1 MNDQIK
7 RLLELRRLQNKRE
20 TNSTLVVS
28 VCSGKGGTGKSFVS
42 LNLAYKLSRLNKKV
56 LVIDFDFNLS
66 NLHLLL
72 NETVKEPLSNFFH
85 QKVTFDELIFRY
97 NENMHLIFGDSGSND
112 FPKITNDLIEYFFI
126 HLEKASRNYDFIF
139 IDSSAGADS
148 NTMYQISR
156 SDLNLI
162 VASPEPTAI
171 MDAYVLIKMITEHGI
186 EKRFMNMPQDIVII
200 NKAEDKEE
208 GEQAFQNLSTA
219 VRHFLKK
226 EIVLLGV
233 IGHDRTAYK
242 SITNQELLLEHYPNS
257 MAALQI
263 DDLAH
268 RFLNIAQMAN
278 NSQLLSQKPSL

>member
-1 MNDQIK
+1 MNDQVK
-7 RLLELRRLQNKRE
+7 RLLELRRLQNNRE
-20 TNSTLVVS
+20 GKTALVVS

-42 LNLAYKLSRLNKKV
+42 LNLAYKLARLNKKV
-56 LVIDFDFNLS
+56 LVVDFDFNLS

-72 NETVKEPLSNFFH
+72 NETVREPLSDFFN
-85 QKVTFDELIFRY
+85 QKVTFDELIYRY
-97 NENMHLIFGDSGSND
+97 NDNLHLIFGDSGSNN

-126 HLEKASRNYDFIF
+126 HLEKASRNYDFVF
-139 IDSSAGADS
+139 IDSAAGADS

-171 MDAYVLIKMITEHGI
+171 MDAYVLIKLITEQSVD
-186 EKRFMNMPQDIVII
+186 KRYMNMPENIIII
-200 NKAEDKEE
+200 NKADDKEE

-219 VRHFLKK
+219 VRHFLNK
-226 EIVLLGV
+226 EIMLLGV

-242 SITNQELLLEHYPNS
+242 SITNQELLVEHYPNS

-263 DDLAH
+263 DDLAR

-278 NSQLLSQKPSL
+278 NSQFLNQKS

>member
-1 MNDQIK
+1 MNEQVK
-7 RLLELRRLQNKRE
+7 RLLELRRLQNNRE
-20 TNSTLVVS
+20 GKTALIVS

-42 LNLAYKLSRLNKKV
+42 LNLAYKLARLNKKV

-72 NETVKEPLSNFFH
+72 NETVREPLSDFFN
-85 QKVTFDELIFRY
+85 QKTTFDELICRY
-97 NENMHLIFGDSGSND
+97 NDNLHLIFGDSGSNN

-126 HLEKASRNYDFIF
+126 HLEKASRNYDFVF
-139 IDSSAGADS
+139 IDSAAGADS

-171 MDAYVLIKMITEHGI
+171 MDAYVLIKLITEQSVD
-186 EKRFMNMPQDIVII
+186 KRYMNMPENIIII
-200 NKAEDKEE
+200 NKADDKEE
-208 GEQAFQNLSTA
+208 GELAFQNLSTA
-219 VRHFLKK
+219 VRHFLDK

-242 SITNQELLLEHYPNS
+242 SIINQELLVEHYPNS

-263 DDLAH
+263 DDLAR

-278 NSQLLSQKPSL
+278 SSQLFNQKS